1 MLTDSEIQCLKSQSP
16 ITGKRRCRGVRT
28 AAGHCLEGLSQNQAN
43 VSPPS
48 LGHSASSSP
57 PERDVNDDRRE
68 TAIREST
75 RPVVHECFSLGANG
89 VPKGAPCNA
98 RAMNFCRVG
107 GGRAAGAGPCRLGFM
122 ISFHHYA
129 ASITTHP
136 HDWLD
141 GGGAHRP
148 LQSDCR
154 AGDSTGLDRKPAR
167 YLNWACRSRAR
178 NSPSRFS
185 NSVAT
190 VSRNAR
196 TDSPA
201 AGKSNGF
208 GRMIGMATT
217 GLLGSLLT
225 IIAFTISANLT
236 IAQIARFSN

>member
-98 RAMNFCRVG
+98 RAMNFLSCW
-107 GGRAAGAGPCRLGFM
+107 GR
-122 ISFHHYA
+122 
-129 ASITTHP
+129 
-136 HDWLD
+136 
-141 GGGAHRP
+141 
-148 LQSDCR
+148 QS
-154 AGDSTGLDRKPAR
+154 G
-167 YLNWACRSRAR
+167 RSRAMPVGVHDIIPPLCSL
-178 NSPSRFS
+178 NHDAPSRLAGRRGRS
-185 NSVAT
+185 SSSAVRL
-190 VSRNAR
+190 SRWRFHRPRQEA
-196 TDSPA
+196 
-201 AGKSNGF
+201 
-208 GRMIGMATT
+208 
-217 GLLGSLLT
+217 
-225 IIAFTISANLT
+225 SAL
-236 IAQIARFSN
+236 S